1 MSNTRVVCALIHHNT
16 LSSVGSGLCH
26 TTRHRCNIT
35 YTQQNEIR
43 KNIAIFI
50 QDATTTST
58 VSSCCGHIPQT
69 MIHTHREL
77 VVQLHKQL
85 MGQETWAQERRYQSI
100 LGLGAASESH

>member
-1 MSNTRVVCALIHHNT
+1 MSNTRVVCALTHRNT

-26 TTRHRCNIT
+26 TTRHGCNIT
-35 YTQQNEIR
+35 YTQQSEIR
-43 KNIAIFI
+43 KNRVM

-58 VSSCCGHIPQT
+58 VSSCCGNIPQT
-69 MIHTHREL
+69 TIHTHREL

-85 MGQETWAQERRYQSI
+85 MGQATWVQERRHQSI